1 MKKLLMS
8 AALALS
14 CIPLAVGCSIA
25 NPEVLE
31 KPASTINSIEQVT
44 IDDLSFNMM
53 IKAFYNSQMKSISV
67 NDEDMKSLPHAGI
80 GPEVDGEKT
89 VALMHPVISYS
100 NLNGDTRYLVMIE
113 KVKVDAEYG
122 ALSDCHACNVTA
134 DFYSFKRLPDGRYQL
149 VSKTLPESNIASSYG
164 RARFDVDKF
173 QAGLQPLGEG
183 LIGSLYKTSGF
194 IYGSSYENW
203 TALYLPE
210 DDYIR
215 FHYVGDAGG
224 YNDYGKDSP
233 LDFMYKS
240 TYEVISDNSK
250 YYPIKLRFK
259 GNKPINGD
267 PRRLRPVNHTVIKK
281 FDPLEEEFK

>member
-1 MKKLLMS
+1 MS
-8 AALALS
+8 SALVS
-14 CIPLAVGCSIA
+14 GCIPLAVGCSIA
-25 NPEVLE
+25 NLEVLE
-31 KPASTINSIEQVT
+31 NPASTIKSIEQVT
-44 IDDLSFNMM
+44 TDDLNFNMM

-80 GPEVDGEKT
+80 GSEVAGEKT

-113 KVKVDAEYG
+113 KVKVDAEDG
-122 ALSDCHACNVTA
+122 ALIDCHTCNATA

-149 VSKTLPESNIASSYG
+149 VSKTLPESNVASSYG
-164 RARFDVDKF
+164 RTRFDVDKF

-240 TYEVISDNSK
+240 TYEVIYDNSK

-267 PRRLRPVNHTVIKK
+267 PRRLRPVNHTVIKR
-281 FDPLEEEFK
+281 FDPLEEEFE